1 LFLCKFSDIFF
12 VKKYQNQEGIL
23 MTAKKSI
30 EARTFNIMQYLNHP
44 TTGETLLTQQTI
56 EEALNKY
63 KTISEWAYIVHD
75 RDIKE
80 DGSIKPPHF
89 HVVIR
94 TSGNAT
100 PVSSVSSW
108 FKVPENFVNIPK
120 GVGAFMDCVA
130 YLTHEYHTEKTR
142 YEDAEVHSNFDWKP
156 AVVKHQAKRARQ
168 KRYGDTN
175 KINEWI
181 ESLTAG
187 AVNLS
192 QLREEDPV
200 AYTRNLPV
208 LERARQVYL
217 RNAPIPDCRINLLI
231 TGNAGVGKSLASR
244 ALARSFYKDSGLT
257 DREIFF
263 EIGANNATFEGYEGQ
278 PVIIW
283 NDARPQTLLNA
294 LGSRDNLFNVFDSH
308 PTDRRQNIKYGSIVL
323 NNKYNIIN
331 TVVSWDEFLRGLA
344 GEYTS
349 LWDGRIFKSED
360 VVQSYRRFPAIIPLQ
375 PEYYDLLLN
384 NGWLELNGDYRE
396 YAAYRRVQGNFGTIR
411 RLLEEAGYKAEVV
424 RALGERYDESIAAP
438 AVQAIREK
446 IESITNS
453 KEVDLSCNEEIDKI
467 IADVISGT
475 PIEDFRGFKYGDTP
489 GDPEL
494 KGLI

>member
-1 LFLCKFSDIFF
+1 MK
-12 VKKYQNQEGIL
+12 VKK
-23 MTAKKSI
+23 TI
-30 EARTFNIMQYLNHP
+30 EARTFNIMQYQAHP
-44 TTGETLLTQQTI
+44 TTGEKLLSEKTI
-56 EEALNKY
+56 KEALDKY
-63 KTISEWAYIVHD
+63 KTISEWAYILHD
-75 RDIKE
+75 KDIKE
-80 DGSIKPPHF
+80 DGTLKPPHF

-100 PVSSVSSW
+100 PLSSVASW
-108 FKVPENFVNIPK
+108 FKIPENFVDIPK
-120 GVGAFMDCVA
+120 GIGAFMDCIA
-130 YLTHEYHTEKTR
+130 YLTHEYHPEKTL
-142 YEDAEVHSNFDWKP
+142 YQDSDVHSNFNWKA
-156 AVVKHQAKRARQ
+156 AVIKHQSKRARL
-168 KRYGDTN
+168 KRYGDAN

-181 ESLTAG
+181 ELLTIG

-200 AYTRNLPV
+200 SFVRNMTV

-217 RNAPIPDCRINLLI
+217 RNSPIPDCRINLLI
-231 TGNAGVGKSLASR
+231 TGNSGVGKSLASR

-331 TVVSWDEFLRGLA
+331 TVVSWDEFLNGLA
-344 GEYTS
+344 GEYTT
-349 LWDGRIFKSED
+349 WDGRAFHSED
-360 VVQSYRRFPAIIPLQ
+360 VTQSYRRFPAIIPLQ
-375 PEYYDLLLN
+375 PEYYELLLN

-396 YAAYRRVQGNFGTIR
+396 YAAYRRVQGNFGTFR
-411 RLLEEAGYKAEVV
+411 RLLEQKGYTSETIRV
-424 RALGERYDESIAAP
+424 LGKKYDESIAAP
-438 AVQAIREK
+438 AVKAIREK
-446 IESITNS
+446 IESVANA
-453 KEVDLSCNEEIDKI
+453 KEVDLDSPEAVDKI
-467 IADVISGT
+467 IEEIISGSC
-475 PIEDFRGFKYGDTP
+475 IDDFRGFRFGETP
-489 GDPEL
+489 AAAEDIEL
-494 KGLI
+494 EELI

>member
-1 LFLCKFSDIFF
+1 MK
-12 VKKYQNQEGIL
+12 VKK
-23 MTAKKSI
+23 TI
-30 EARTFNIMQYLNHP
+30 EARTFNIMQYQAHP
-44 TTGETLLTQQTI
+44 TTGEKLLSEKTI
-56 EEALNKY
+56 KEALDKY
-63 KTISEWAYIVHD
+63 KTISEWAYILHD
-75 RDIKE
+75 KDIKE
-80 DGSIKPPHF
+80 DGTLKPPHF

-100 PVSSVSSW
+100 PLSSVASW
-108 FKVPENFVNIPK
+108 FKIPENYVEIPK
-120 GVGAFMDCVA
+120 GVGAFMDCVS
-130 YLTHEYHTEKTR
+130 YLTHEYHPEKTL
-142 YEDAEVHSNFDWKP
+142 YQDADVHSNFDWKP
-156 AVVKHQAKRARQ
+156 AVIKHQLKRARK
-168 KRYGDTN
+168 KRYGDVN
-175 KINEWI
+175 KVNEWI

-192 QLREEDPV
+192 QLREEDPI

-231 TGNAGVGKSLASR
+231 TGSAGVGKSLASR

-331 TVVSWDEFLRGLA
+331 TVVSWDEFLNGLA
-344 GEYTS
+344 GEYIS
-349 LWDGRIFKSED
+349 AWDGRVFKSED
-360 VVQSYRRFPAIIPLQ
+360 VIQSYRRFPAIIPLQ
-375 PEYYDLLLN
+375 PEYYELLLN

-396 YAAYRRVQGNFGTIR
+396 YAAYRRVQGNFGTFR
-411 RLLEEAGYKAEVV
+411 RLLEQKGYTSETIRV
-424 RALGERYDESIAAP
+424 LGKKYDESIAAP
-438 AVQAIREK
+438 AVKAIREK
-446 IESITNS
+446 IESVANA
-453 KEVDLSCNEEIDKI
+453 KEVDLDSPEAVDKI
-467 IADVISGT
+467 IEEIISGSC
-475 PIEDFRGFKYGDTP
+475 IEDFRGFKYGNNEPED
-489 GDPEL
+489 DPEL
-494 KGLI
+494 ARLI